1 MLTTVTVRLCRL
13 LNMTLSRIAAGSF
26 LEVIFNPGMLPY
38 TVHEK
43 PTAMEAL
50 FDKIGLTVVVLLI
63 MCVLGV
69 KKMNRRVRCEGL

>member
-1 MLTTVTVRLCRL
+1 
-13 LNMTLSRIAAGSF
+13 
-26 LEVIFNPGMLPY
+26 MLPY

-43 PTAMEAL
+43 PTAIEAIL
-50 FDKIGLTVVVLLI
+50 DKIGLTVVVLLI